1 MKINDVKEILNK
13 IESVKFLLPSGDA
26 IPKHFHVTEIGIV
39 TKNFIDCGGTIRS
52 DKIANFQLWN
62 ADDFDHRLAPQKF
75 LDIINLS
82 EEKLNL
88 ENLEI
93 EVEYQSDTI
102 GKFGLSFDG
111 INFLLTNK
119 KTDCL
124 DKNKCGI
131 DEPIHEDTSSCNP
144 KSGCC

>member
-1 MKINDVKEILNK
+1 MKINDVKEKLK
-13 IESVKFLLPSGDA
+13 KLKSVKFILPDGNA
-26 IPKHFHVTEIGIV
+26 IPKHFHVTEVGII
-39 TKNFIDCGGTIRS
+39 TKNFIDCGGTIRK
-52 DKIANFQLWN
+52 DKIANFQLWT
-62 ADDFDHRLAPQKF
+62 ADDFDHRLAPKKL
-75 LDIINLS
+75 LDIIELS
-82 EEKLNL
+82 EKTLKLD
-88 ENLEI
+88 NLEI

-111 INFLLTNK
+111 TNFLLTNK

-131 DEPIHEDTSSCNP
+131 DEPIHEDTTSCSP

>member
-1 MKINDVKEILNK
+1 MQPYQ
-13 IESVKFLLPSGDA
+13 FLLPNGDL
-26 IPKHFHVTEIGIV
+26 IPDHFHVTEVGIV
-39 TKNFIDCGGTIRS
+39 TKNFIDCGGTVRIDRV
-52 DKIANFQLWN
+52 ANFQLWT
-62 ADDFDHRLAPQKF
+62 ADDFNHRLAPQKF
-75 LDIINLS
+75 LDIIILS

-111 INFLLTNK
+111 KNFLLTNK

-131 DEPIHEDTSSCNP
+131 DELIYEDTSSCSP

>member
-13 IESVKFLLPSGDA
+13 IESVKFLLPNGDL
-26 IPKHFHVTEIGIV
+26 IPAHFHVTEVGII

-52 DKIANFQLWN
+52 DKVANFQLWT

-82 EEKLNL
+82 EKILEL

-93 EVEYQSDTI
+93 EVEYQSNTI

-111 INFLLTNK
+111 ANFLLTNK

-124 DKNKCGI
+124 DKDKCGI
-131 DEPIHEDTSSCNP
+131 DEPNLKQTSSCSP

>member
-26 IPKHFHVTEIGIV
+26 IPEHFHVTEIGIV
-39 TKNFIDCGGTIRS
+39 TKNFIDCGGTVRA
-52 DKIANFQLWN
+52 DRVANFQLWT

-75 LDIINLS
+75 LDIIILS

-111 INFLLTNK
+111 MNFLLTNK

-124 DKNKCGI
+124 DKDKCGI
-131 DEPIHEDTSSCNP
+131 DDLIYENNSSCPP
-144 KSGCC
+144 KNGCC